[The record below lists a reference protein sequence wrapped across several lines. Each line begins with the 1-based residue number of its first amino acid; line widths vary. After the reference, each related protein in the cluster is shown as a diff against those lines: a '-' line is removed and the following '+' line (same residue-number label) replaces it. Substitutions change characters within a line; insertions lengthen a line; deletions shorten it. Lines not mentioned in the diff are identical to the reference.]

1 MAREVSLTCRQYS
14 SIHLSKLLFSR
25 LKKAEARLLGGLH
38 HLQPKILV
46 FTFGASLVPVLFL
59 VGAAWQFGHQPLK
72 DLEKARLNDQIQA
85 FRGYTAASEKGL
97 QDLVA
102 GYAFWT
108 DLYDAVRQRR
118 QAWIQQEVA
127 DQLIFSTDVDV
138 VKIVTA
144 SGVVLGS
151 QGAQLQVPAVQARIG
166 QLVKTGKTVQDL
178 MQIES
183 VPPPN
188 RSTDGNAAQKP
199 QPQGQTPPSQKA
211 KGQVLLLAI
220 APIYKTDGKSSS
232 PGTLV
237 VGQELDQKWL
247 QTFLTFSQPTTKL
260 KIFSLQ
266 GQPVVSSNGDLKLD
280 TWETTHFTTGVL
292 PHIRQGQ
299 SVYRIEPQ
307 SGLNT
312 IYAPLMSG
320 TQPVAI
326 AKIQI
331 ASGYFSQAI
340 TALSQLLWAGLGL
353 ATLLSIAIA
362 HLLAKQISQPI
373 KQLAERSQTLA
384 AGDLSSPIPGM
395 TAGGEIGQLA
405 SAYQEMADSLKT
417 LINDLEQRVAE
428 RTTELELARNT
439 LEERVQERTEE
450 VWQKHQ
456 QLQQA
461 HDELQRL
468 NTEVTAKAEQLSV
481 ALHNLQKA
489 QAQLIQTEKMSSLG
503 QLVAGVAHEINNPI
517 NFIYGNLPYISRY
530 SRDLLDLVH
539 RYSQRYSQDPE
550 IQQQKDA
557 IEFDF
562 ITTDLPKILTSME
575 TGADRIRQIIL
586 SLRNFSRLD
595 EADMKPADLHEGID
609 NTLLILQHRLQPDPN
624 HKIQVVKQYGDLP
637 PVECYPRQLNQVFM
651 NILSNAID
659 ALESSPQT
667 EKQISIRTQTLPD
680 NYVQVSIRDNGPGIP
695 LEIQEK
701 LFDPFFT
708 TKPVGKGTGLGL
720 TVAYQIL
727 ERHQGQIH
735 ITSTPGQW
743 TEVTIG
749 LPQAVTSLPI
759 AV

>member
-1 MAREVSLTCRQYS
+1 VSRGFLLTVGRQYS
-14 SIHLSKLLFSR
+14 AIPLRKLLFSR
-25 LKKAEARLLGGLH
+25 FKQAEAKLVGGLR

-46 FTFGASLVPVLFL
+46 FTFGASLVPVIFL
-59 VGAAWQFGHQPLK
+59 VGAAWHFGHQPLK
-72 DLEKARLNDQIQA
+72 DLEKVRLNDQVQA
-85 FRGYTAASEKGL
+85 FRGYTAASAKGL
-97 QDLVA
+97 QDLAA

-108 DLYDAVRQRR
+108 DLYDAVQQRNR
-118 QAWIQQEVA
+118 AWIAKEVSN
-127 DQLIFSTDVDV
+127 QLVFSTDVDA
-138 VKIVTA
+138 VKVTNQA
-144 SGVVLGS
+144 GEVLGS
-151 QGAQLQVPAVQARIG
+151 QGAELQLAAVQERISR
-166 QLVKTGKTVQDL
+166 LIETRKTTQDL
-178 MQIES
+178 IQ
-183 VPPPN
+183 
-188 RSTDGNAAQKP
+188 TDVAPKAQGDSAQKLTP
-199 QPQGQTPPSQKA
+199 QR
-211 KGQVLLLAI
+211 QVLMLSV
-220 APIYKTDGKSSS
+220 APIYTSDGKGAS

-237 VGQELDQKWL
+237 VGQVLDAAWL
-247 QTFLTFSQPTTKL
+247 QKFLMFSQPTTKL
-260 KIFSLQ
+260 KMFSLQ
-266 GQPVVSSNGDLKLD
+266 GEPVVASHGDLKLD
-280 TWETTHFTTGVL
+280 AWEAAHFTTEVL
-292 PHIRQGQ
+292 PNIRQGQ
-299 SVYRIEPQ
+299 SIYRIEPQ

-312 IYAPLMSG
+312 VYAPLMSG
-320 TQPVAI
+320 NRPIAI

-331 ASGYFSQAI
+331 VSGYFSQALI
-340 TALSQLLWAGLGL
+340 ALNRLLWAGLGL

-373 KQLAERSQTLA
+373 KQLAGRSQTLA

-405 SAYQEMADSLKT
+405 SSYQEMANSLKA
-417 LINDLEQRVAE
+417 LIDDLEQRVAE
-428 RTTELELARNT
+428 RTEELELARHT

-450 VWQKHQ
+450 VRQQHQ

-461 HDELQRL
+461 HDQLQRL
-468 NTEVTAKAEQLSV
+468 NTEVTAKADQLSI

-530 SRDLLDLVH
+530 SRDLLDLVQ
-539 RYSQRYSQDPE
+539 RYSQRYNHDPE

-562 ITTDLPKILTSME
+562 ITTDLPKILTSMG

-595 EADMKPADLHEGID
+595 EAEMKPANLHEGID
-609 NTLLILQHRLQPDPN
+609 STLLILQHRLHEEAHGLDS
-624 HKIQVVKQYGDLP
+624 IQVIKQYGQLP

-651 NILSNAID
+651 NLLSNAID
-659 ALESSPQT
+659 ALESSPCPD
-667 EKQISIRTQTLPD
+667 KQIVIQTQMLPAD
-680 NYVQVSIRDNGPGIP
+680 QVQVSIRDNGPGIP
-695 LEIQEK
+695 PEIQEK

-735 ITSTPGQW
+735 VISTPGVG
-743 TEVTIG
+743 TEVTIH
-749 LPQAVTSLPI
+749 LPQSATSLPI

>member
-1 MAREVSLTCRQYS
+1 MER
-14 SIHLSKLLFSR
+14 
-25 LKKAEARLLGGLH
+25 LH

-46 FTFGASLVPVLFL
+46 FTFGASLVPVIFL

-72 DLEKARLNDQIQA
+72 DLEKVRLNDQVQA

-97 QDLVA
+97 QDLSA

-108 DLYDAVRQRR
+108 DLYDAVQQRNR
-118 QAWIQQEVA
+118 AWITKEVS
-127 DQLIFSTDVDV
+127 DQLVFSTDVDA
-138 VKIVTA
+138 VKVTSQA
-144 SGVVLGS
+144 GDVLGS
-151 QGAQLQVPAVQARIG
+151 RGAELQLPAVQERISR
-166 QLVKTGKTVQDL
+166 LVKTGKTTQDL
-178 MQIES
+178 IQ
-183 VPPPN
+183 
-188 RSTDGNAAQKP
+188 TDVAPQTQSNSAAKLGP
-199 QPQGQTPPSQKA
+199 QR
-211 KGQVLLLAI
+211 QVLMLSV
-220 APIYKTDGKSSS
+220 APIYQSDGKGAS
-232 PGTLV
+232 PGTLI
-237 VGQELDQKWL
+237 VGQVLDAAWL
-247 QTFLTFSQPTTKL
+247 QKFLTYSQPTTKL

-266 GQPVVSSNGDLKLD
+266 GQPVVASHSDLKLD
-280 TWETTHFTTGVL
+280 VWEANHFSTEVL
-292 PHIRQGQ
+292 PKIRQGQ

-312 IYAPLMSG
+312 VYAPLMSSNR
-320 TQPVAI
+320 PVAI

-331 ASGYFSQAI
+331 VSGYFSQAL
-340 TALSQLLWAGLGL
+340 TALSQLLWGGLGL

-362 HLLAKQISQPI
+362 HFLAKQISQPI

-405 SAYQEMADSLKT
+405 CSYQEMAGSLKT
-417 LINDLEQRVAE
+417 LINDLEHRVAE
-428 RTTELELARNT
+428 RTEELELARQT

-450 VWQKHQ
+450 VRQQHQ

-468 NTEVTAKAEQLSV
+468 NTEVTAKAEQLSI
-481 ALHNLQKA
+481 ALRNLQKA

-530 SRDLLDLVH
+530 SRDLLDLVQQ
-539 RYSQRYSQDPE
+539 YTQRYGHDPE
-550 IQQQKDA
+550 IQQRKDA
-557 IEFDF
+557 IEFNF

-595 EADMKPADLHEGID
+595 EAEMKPANLHEGID
-609 NTLLILQHRLQPDPN
+609 STLLILQHRLN
-624 HKIQVVKQYGDLP
+624 EEAHNFSSIQVIKQYGPLP

-651 NILSNAID
+651 NLLSNAID
-659 ALESSPQT
+659 ALESCSRAD
-667 EKQISIRTQTLPD
+667 KQIVIQTQMCPD
-680 NYVQVSIRDNGPGIP
+680 NQVQVSIRDNGPGIP
-695 LEIQEK
+695 TEIQEK

-735 ITSTPGQW
+735 VISTPGAG
-743 TEVTIG
+743 TEVTID
-749 LPQAVTSLPI
+749 LPQAATSLPI

>member
-1 MAREVSLTCRQYS
+1 LES
-14 SIHLSKLLFSR
+14 
-25 LKKAEARLLGGLH
+25 LH

-46 FTFGASLVPVLFL
+46 FTFGASLVPVIFL
-59 VGAAWQFGHQPLK
+59 IGAAWQFGHQPLK
-72 DLEKARLNDQIQA
+72 DLEKVRLNDQVQA

-97 QDLVA
+97 QDLAA

-108 DLYDAVRQRR
+108 DLYDAVQQRNR
-118 QAWIQQEVA
+118 AWITKEVS
-127 DQLIFSTDVDV
+127 DQLVFSTDVDL
-138 VKIVTA
+138 VKVTNQA
-144 SGVVLGS
+144 GNVLGS
-151 QGAQLQVPAVQARIG
+151 RGKELQLPAVQEHINR
-166 QLVKTGKTVQDL
+166 LVKAGKTAQDL
-178 MQIES
+178 VQ
-183 VPPPN
+183 
-188 RSTDGNAAQKP
+188 TDVASQTQGNSADKLNP
-199 QPQGQTPPSQKA
+199 QR
-211 KGQVLLLAI
+211 QVLMLAI
-220 APIYKTDGKSSS
+220 APIYKSDGKGAS
-232 PGTLV
+232 PGTLI
-237 VGQELDQKWL
+237 VGQVLDAAWL
-247 QTFLTFSQPTTKL
+247 KKFLTFSQPTTKL

-266 GQPVVSSNGDLKLD
+266 GQPVVASHGELKLD
-280 TWETTHFTTGVL
+280 VWEANHFATEVL
-292 PHIRQGQ
+292 PKIRQGQ

-312 IYAPLMSG
+312 VYAPLMSSNR
-320 TQPVAI
+320 PVVI

-331 ASGYFSQAI
+331 VSGYFSQAL
-340 TALSQLLWAGLGL
+340 TALNRLLWAGLGL

-373 KQLAERSQTLA
+373 KQLAGRSRTLA

-405 SAYQEMADSLKT
+405 CSYQEMADSLKT
-417 LINDLEQRVAE
+417 LINDLERRVAK
-428 RTTELELARNT
+428 RTAELELARHT

-450 VWQKHQ
+450 VRQQHQ

-468 NTEVTAKAEQLSV
+468 NTEVTAKADQLSI
-481 ALHNLQKA
+481 ALCNLQKA

-517 NFIYGNLPYISRY
+517 SFISGNLPYISRY
-530 SRDLLDLVH
+530 SRDLLDLVQQ
-539 RYSQRYSQDPE
+539 YSQRYAQDPE

-609 NTLLILQHRLQPDPN
+609 STLLILQHRLSKEAPDLES
-624 HKIQVVKQYGDLP
+624 IQVIKQYGQLP

-651 NILSNAID
+651 NILGNAID
-659 ALESSPQT
+659 ALESSSHSD
-667 EKQISIRTQTLPD
+667 KQIVIQTQMFLGD
-680 NYVQVSIRDNGPGIP
+680 HVQVSIRDNGSGIP
-695 LEIQEK
+695 PQIQEK
-701 LFDPFFT
+701 IFDPFFT

-735 ITSTPGQW
+735 ITSTPGTG
-743 TEVTIG
+743 TEVTIH
-749 LPQAVTSLPI
+749 LPQSATSLLV